1 LEKARVI
8 GKKAIETINMTLT
21 KEKFNVWI
29 AFLNLENMYG
39 TKESFENIFEDAVK
53 YNDSLDVYLSVIK
66 MLASAGKLVEMEEKI
81 KKVKSKHKQ
90 NTKMWLELGQVY
102 YSLGKFREARNIKEA
117 ALKSILDKKRRKFI
131 SL

>member
-1 LEKARVI
+1 
-8 GKKAIETINMTLT
+8 
-21 KEKFNVWI
+21 
-29 AFLNLENMYG
+29 
-39 TKESFENIFEDAVK
+39 
-53 YNDSLDVYLSVIK
+53 

-81 KKVKSKHKQ
+81 KKVRSKHKQ